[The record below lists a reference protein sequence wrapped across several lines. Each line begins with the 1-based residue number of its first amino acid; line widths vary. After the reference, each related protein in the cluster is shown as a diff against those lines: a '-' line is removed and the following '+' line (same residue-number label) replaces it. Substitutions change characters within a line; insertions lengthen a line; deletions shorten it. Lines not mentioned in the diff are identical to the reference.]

1 MRTAGEQRFITL
13 GFALMLLAGA
23 ALKVYSSQLMTW
35 EVDYVPLIARGQ
47 AWLQGGPFPAVGTL
61 SSVAAFNMPFL
72 VWMQIPALLI
82 SNNVKLVLLGTQLS
96 VNLLTTCIIFRLGGE
111 MFDRRA
117 GLLAAALFTFSE
129 VGIASAYTAWAQMQ
143 LPGFFALVALLLYRW
158 KREYW
163 AWAGA
168 LTLILATAAFMT
180 HFSAVLLY
188 AVIAL
193 MIIVLRLP
201 VNRRAVQVGL
211 LVSAVMLA
219 PYLAY
224 EARVNFV
231 DLKAFFSRRNTISA
245 EVLAEYDH
253 LKPAPRIQQTA
264 APASV
269 DEGSTEETETRLERG
284 IAWLIETPL
293 QVIAGLRQVF
303 NTDLGNLR
311 GHQPLL
317 HALFSLLRFLLEAC
331 FWLGIVHA
339 LYRCLQAPQS
349 QRAASTAN
357 QRSLINSLRLR
368 QNSLLGSPAGRNLF
382 LLLFALLFIVGLVL
396 ARAEPD
402 GQQSYYYA
410 LIGLQFLICAYGI
423 HTLAARRKLQA
434 LAAALVLLYAALGA
448 CDTVIRV
455 ANHDRARH
463 SGQNLSL
470 YSNMDDAAGW
480 LASDWSGGSA
490 ITVSYDL
497 LPELS
502 QHWWVLP
509 WSTVDESYRLGMAF
523 DFLLAS
529 YYDLENSNRSPLG
542 LAEDPDYV
550 FTSPPGLQRYDL
562 ERFQVRR
569 FGAIHLLK
577 PG

>member
-1 MRTAGEQRFITL
+1 MTL
-13 GFALMLLAGA
+13 GFALMLLAGV

-47 AWLQGGPFPAVGTL
+47 AWLHGGDFPVVGTL

-82 SNNVKLVLLGTQLS
+82 TNNVKLALLGTQLS

-111 MFDRRA
+111 LFDRRA

-143 LPGFFALVALLLYRW
+143 LPGFFALIAYLLYRW
-158 KREYW
+158 KRDNRSW
-163 AWAGA
+163 AAA
-168 LTLILATAAFMT
+168 LTLILTTAAFMT
-180 HFSAVLLY
+180 HFSAVLLF
-188 AVIAL
+188 AVIVL
-193 MIIVLRLP
+193 MIIALRLP
-201 VNRRAVQVGL
+201 VNWRAVLVGL
-211 LVSAVMLA
+211 LVSGIMLA

-224 EARVNFV
+224 EARVDFV
-231 DLKAFFSRRNTISA
+231 DLKAFFTRRNTISA

-253 LKPAPRIQQTA
+253 LKPAPRIQKNA
-264 APASV
+264 APAS
-269 DEGSTEETETRLERG
+269 DDGDSAEPTETRLERG
-284 IAWLIETPL
+284 LAWLLEIPL
-293 QVIAGLRQVF
+293 QVIAGLRLAF

-317 HALFSLLRFLLEAC
+317 YALFSLLRLLLEAC

-339 LYRCLQAPQS
+339 LYRFLQAPPS
-349 QRAASTAN
+349 QRAAPAGHQRPLFTA
-357 QRSLINSLRLR
+357 LRLR
-368 QNSLLGSPAGRNLF
+368 QNLLLASPAGRNLF
-382 LLLFALLFIVGLVL
+382 LLLFTLLFIVGLVL
-396 ARAEPD
+396 ARADPG

-410 LIGLQFLICAYGI
+410 LIGLQFLSCAYGI
-423 HTLAARRKLQA
+423 YTLAARQKLRA
-434 LAAALVLLYAALGA
+434 LAAALVLVYAALGA

-480 LASDWSGGSA
+480 IASDWAGGKA

-497 LPELS
+497 LPEMS

-542 LAEDPDYV
+542 LAEEPDYV
-550 FTSPPGLQRYDL
+550 FTSPRGLQRYDL
-562 ERFQVRR
+562 EHFQVRR

>member
-1 MRTAGEQRFITL
+1 
-13 GFALMLLAGA
+13 MLLAGA

-47 AWLQGGPFPAVGTL
+47 AWLHGGDFPVVGTL

-82 SNNVKLVLLGTQLS
+82 TNNVKLALLGTQLS
-96 VNLLTTCIIFRLGGE
+96 VNLLTTCVIFRLGGE
-111 MFDRRA
+111 LFDRRA

-143 LPGFFALVALLLYRW
+143 LPGFFALIAYLLYRW
-158 KREYW
+158 KRDNWSW
-163 AWAGA
+163 AAA

-188 AVIAL
+188 AVIVL
-193 MIIVLRLP
+193 MIIALRLP
-201 VNRRAVQVGL
+201 VNWRAVLVGL
-211 LVSAVMLA
+211 LVSGIMLA

-224 EARVNFV
+224 EARVDFV
-231 DLKAFFSRRNTISA
+231 DLKAFFTRRNTISA

-253 LKPAPRIQQTA
+253 LKPAPRIQKNA
-264 APASV
+264 APAS
-269 DEGSTEETETRLERG
+269 DAEDSAEPTETRLERG
-284 IAWLIETPL
+284 LAWLLEIPL
-293 QVIAGLRQVF
+293 QVIAGLRLAF

-317 HALFSLLRFLLEAC
+317 YALFSLLRFLLEAC

-339 LYRCLQAPQS
+339 LYRFLQAHQS
-349 QRAASTAN
+349 QRASPAGRRRPLFTA
-357 QRSLINSLRLR
+357 LRLR
-368 QNSLLGSPAGRNLF
+368 QNLLLASPAGRNLF
-382 LLLFALLFIVGLVL
+382 LLLFTLLFIVGLVL
-396 ARAEPD
+396 ARADPGD
-402 GQQSYYYA
+402 QQSYYYA
-410 LIGLQFLICAYGI
+410 LIGLQFLSCAYGI
-423 HTLAARRKLQA
+423 YTLAARQKLQA
-434 LAAALVLLYAALGA
+434 LAAALVLVYAALGA

-470 YSNMDDAAGW
+470 YSNMNAAAGW
-480 LASDWSGGSA
+480 VASDWAGGKA

-497 LPELS
+497 LPEMS

-542 LAEDPDYV
+542 LAEEPDYV
-550 FTSPPGLQRYDL
+550 FTSPRGLQRYDL
-562 ERFQVRR
+562 EHFQLRR

>member
-1 MRTAGEQRFITL
+1 MRSAGGQRFMTL

-47 AWLQGGPFPAVGTL
+47 AWLHGGDFPVVGTL

-82 SNNVKLVLLGTQLS
+82 TNNVKLALLGTQLS
-96 VNLLTTCIIFRLGGE
+96 VNLLTTCVIFRLGGE
-111 MFDRRA
+111 LFDRRA

-143 LPGFFALVALLLYRW
+143 LPGFFALIAYLLYRW
-158 KREYW
+158 KRDNRSW
-163 AWAGA
+163 AAA

-188 AVIAL
+188 AVIVL
-193 MIIVLRLP
+193 MIIALRFP
-201 VNRRAVQVGL
+201 VNWRAVLVGL
-211 LVSAVMLA
+211 LVSGIMLA

-224 EARVNFV
+224 EARVDFV
-231 DLKAFFSRRNTISA
+231 DLKAFFTRRNTISA

-253 LKPAPRIQQTA
+253 LKPAPRIQKNTT
-264 APASV
+264 PASD
-269 DEGSTEETETRLERG
+269 DEDSAEPTETRLERG
-284 IAWLIETPL
+284 LAWLLEIPL
-293 QVIAGLRQVF
+293 QVIAGLRLAF

-339 LYRCLQAPQS
+339 LYRFLQAPQS
-349 QRAASTAN
+349 QRAAPAGHQRPLFTA
-357 QRSLINSLRLR
+357 LRLR
-368 QNSLLGSPAGRNLF
+368 QNLLLASPAGRNLF
-382 LLLFALLFIVGLVL
+382 LLLFTLLFIVGLVL
-396 ARAEPD
+396 ARADPG

-410 LIGLQFLICAYGI
+410 LIGLQFLSCAYGI
-423 HTLAARRKLQA
+423 YTLAVRRKLQA
-434 LAAALVLLYAALGA
+434 LAAALVLVYAALGA

-470 YSNMDDAAGW
+470 YSNMNDAAGW
-480 LASDWSGGSA
+480 VASDWAGGKA

-497 LPELS
+497 LPEMS

-542 LAEDPDYV
+542 LAEEPDYV
-550 FTSPPGLQRYDL
+550 FTSPRGLRRYDL
-562 ERFQVRR
+562 EHFQVRR

>member
-1 MRTAGEQRFITL
+1 L

-47 AWLQGGPFPAVGTL
+47 AWLHGGDFPVVGTL

-82 SNNVKLVLLGTQLS
+82 TNNVKLALLGTQLS
-96 VNLLTTCIIFRLGGE
+96 VNLLTTCVIFRLGGE
-111 MFDRRA
+111 LFDRRA

-143 LPGFFALVALLLYRW
+143 LPGFFALIAYLLYRW
-158 KREYW
+158 KRDNWSW
-163 AWAGA
+163 AAA

-188 AVIAL
+188 AVIVL
-193 MIIVLRLP
+193 MIIALRLP
-201 VNRRAVQVGL
+201 VNWRAVLVGL
-211 LVSAVMLA
+211 LVSGIMLA

-224 EARVNFV
+224 EARVDFV
-231 DLKAFFSRRNTISA
+231 DLKAFFTRRNTISA

-253 LKPAPRIQQTA
+253 LKPAPRIQKNA
-264 APASV
+264 APAS
-269 DEGSTEETETRLERG
+269 DAEDSAEPTETRLERG
-284 IAWLIETPL
+284 LAWLLEIPL
-293 QVIAGLRQVF
+293 QVIAGLRLAF

-317 HALFSLLRFLLEAC
+317 YALFSLLRFLLEAC

-339 LYRCLQAPQS
+339 LYRFLQAHQS
-349 QRAASTAN
+349 QRASPAGRRRPLFTA
-357 QRSLINSLRLR
+357 LRLR
-368 QNSLLGSPAGRNLF
+368 QNLLLASPAGRNLF
-382 LLLFALLFIVGLVL
+382 LLLFTLLFIVGLVL
-396 ARAEPD
+396 ARADPGD
-402 GQQSYYYA
+402 QQSYYYA
-410 LIGLQFLICAYGI
+410 LIGLQFLSCAYGI
-423 HTLAARRKLQA
+423 YTLAARQKLQA
-434 LAAALVLLYAALGA
+434 LAAALVLVYAALGA

-470 YSNMDDAAGW
+470 YSNMNAAAGW
-480 LASDWSGGSA
+480 VASDWAGGKA

-497 LPELS
+497 LPEMS

-542 LAEDPDYV
+542 LAEEPDYV
-550 FTSPPGLQRYDL
+550 FTSPRGLQRYDL
-562 ERFQVRR
+562 EHFQLRR

>member
-1 MRTAGEQRFITL
+1 MTL
-13 GFALMLLAGA
+13 GFALMLLAGV

-47 AWLQGGPFPAVGTL
+47 AWLHGGDFPVVGTL

-82 SNNVKLVLLGTQLS
+82 TNNVKLALLGTQLS

-111 MFDRRA
+111 LFDRRA

-143 LPGFFALVALLLYRW
+143 LPGFFALIAYLLYRW
-158 KREYW
+158 KRDNRSW
-163 AWAGA
+163 AAA
-168 LTLILATAAFMT
+168 LTLILTTAAFMT
-180 HFSAVLLY
+180 HFSAVLLF
-188 AVIAL
+188 AVIVL
-193 MIIVLRLP
+193 MIIALRLP
-201 VNRRAVQVGL
+201 VNWRAVLVGL
-211 LVSAVMLA
+211 LVSGIMLA

-224 EARVNFV
+224 EARVDFV
-231 DLKAFFSRRNTISA
+231 DLKAFFTRRNTISA

-253 LKPAPRIQQTA
+253 LKPAPRIQKNA
-264 APASV
+264 APAS
-269 DEGSTEETETRLERG
+269 DDGDSAEPTETRLERG
-284 IAWLIETPL
+284 LAWLLEIPL
-293 QVIAGLRQVF
+293 QVIAGLRLAF

-317 HALFSLLRFLLEAC
+317 YALFSLLRLLLEAC

-339 LYRCLQAPQS
+339 LYRFLQAPPS
-349 QRAASTAN
+349 QRAAPAGHQRPLFTA
-357 QRSLINSLRLR
+357 LRLR
-368 QNSLLGSPAGRNLF
+368 QNLLLASPAGRNLF
-382 LLLFALLFIVGLVL
+382 LLLFTLLFIVGLVL
-396 ARAEPD
+396 ARADPG

-410 LIGLQFLICAYGI
+410 LIGLQFLSCAYGI
-423 HTLAARRKLQA
+423 YTLAARQKLRA
-434 LAAALVLLYAALGA
+434 LAAALVLVYAALGA

-463 SGQNLSL
+463 SGQNRSL

-480 LASDWSGGSA
+480 IASDWAGGKA

-497 LPELS
+497 LPEMS

-542 LAEDPDYV
+542 LAEEPDYV
-550 FTSPPGLQRYDL
+550 FTSPRGLQRYDL
-562 ERFQVRR
+562 EHFQVRR